1 MLTSLILNLEIS
13 MSALNY
19 LTILSS
25 KLRLVNQRVAVQLQ
39 LNDADAHQ
47 LLTRFIEHQNIDT
60 TKTAWLGGNQP
71 LLGCAH
77 YTSKQGQRLLGQEV
91 ELLVVDFSQVLDSN
105 SFDGN
110 SFDANSFNAAL
121 GALVGGGILFIIN
134 FESLDNSYQSQWLAQ
149 HFKRWL
155 CIDNLTADDL
165 SLADVE
171 FTQASATVNRY
182 EQQALAVTAIEKVVT
197 GHRRRP
203 LVINANRGRG
213 KTASLGM
220 AAAKLMSQR
229 VMKIVIT
236 APSINALN
244 PFFEFADNTVG
255 QLTWLSQ
262 TRTEWH
268 LSNGSQL
275 RFIAPDVLNISE
287 VDADLVLVDEA
298 AALPLP
304 MLKNFVNRFHRLVFS
319 STIHGYEGC
328 GRGFSIKFM
337 QWLNQNRPGWK
348 HIELTQPIRWAEND
362 PLENWSFEA
371 FLLNADDSVS
381 EFNLPSNTT
390 NATNDVNAESLE
402 LSQIDLSQIK
412 LSLVP
417 KQQLVKNAELFRSIF
432 GLLVTAHYQTT
443 PNDVMQVLA
452 SDEIQVY
459 QIAYL
464 NKDSFGNSKVI
475 GCLLVSM
482 EGGLDSQLIKDIQ
495 LGVRRPR
502 GHLAAAYLTNHLA
515 MNQPAEQ
522 ASARIMRIAV
532 GPNWQG
538 CGVGHF
544 ALQKLQQQLTSV
556 DVASSVDF
564 ISVSFGATAEL
575 INFWKKS
582 FQLVSIGTRRDHASG
597 CYSAFMVQA
606 LSERAKHWVEP
617 VALSCLDNFQRVL
630 PLQYQDIEHETL
642 ASLLFQP
649 NEASAQF
656 SLPPMLYNF
665 ALGGNSFESV
675 VPWYSQFVI
684 EYLSQMNPFLELAP
698 QQSKVDRDGISVVID
713 KVLLFHSWQAVAAK
727 HKLAGRKQVEQ
738 QLRQWL
744 LQFTV

>member
-1 MLTSLILNLEIS
+1 MLTLSILNLEIS

-19 LTILSS
+19 LTTLSAR
-25 KLRLVNQRVAVQLQ
+25 LRLVNQRVAVQLQ

-47 LLTRFIEHQNIDT
+47 LLTRFIEQQNIDIT
-60 TKTAWLGGNQP
+60 RTAWLGGNQP

-77 YTSKQGQRLLGQEV
+77 YASKQGQRLLGQEV
-91 ELLVVDFSQVLDSN
+91 ELLVVDFSQVLDS
-105 SFDGN
+105 S

-149 HFKRWL
+149 HFKRWP
-155 CIDNLTADDL
+155 CIDNLSADDL

-171 FTQASATVNRY
+171 LNQASAIRNRY
-182 EQQALAVTAIEKVVT
+182 DQQAEAVAAIEKVVT

-203 LVINANRGRG
+203 LVLNANRGRG
-213 KTASLGM
+213 KTASLGI

-244 PFFEFADNTVG
+244 PFFEFADKSVG
-255 QLTWLSQ
+255 LLTWLSQ

-275 RFIAPDVLNISE
+275 RFIAPDELNISE

-337 QWLNQNRPGWK
+337 QWLNQHRPGWK
-348 HIELTQPIRWAEND
+348 HVELTQPIRWAEND
-362 PLENWSFEA
+362 PLENWSFET
-371 FLLNADDSVS
+371 FLLNADESVG

-390 NATNDVNAESLE
+390 NATNDINAESLE
-402 LSQIDLSQIK
+402 LSQLDLSQILLSQIE
-412 LSLVP
+412 LSLVS
-417 KQQLVKNAELFRSIF
+417 KQQLIKNAELFRSIF

-459 QIAYL
+459 QISYL
-464 NKDSFGNSKVI
+464 NEDSLEKPKVI

-495 LGVRRPR
+495 LGVRRPK

-522 ASARIMRIAV
+522 TSARIMRIAV
-532 GPNWQG
+532 DPTWQG
-538 CGVGHF
+538 NGVGSL

-606 LSERAKHWVEP
+606 LSERARHWVEP
-617 VALSCLDNFQRVL
+617 AALSCFDNFQRVL

-649 NEASAQF
+649 NQDSTQF
-656 SLPPMLYNF
+656 LLSPMQSNF

-684 EYLSQMNPFLELAP
+684 EYLSQVNPFSELAS
-698 QQSKVDRDGISVVID
+698 QQSKLDSDGVSVVID

-744 LQFTV
+744 KQFTV

>member
-1 MLTSLILNLEIS
+1 

-19 LTILSS
+19 LTTLSS

-39 LNDADAHQ
+39 LNDADVHQ
-47 LLTRFIEHQNIDT
+47 LLMRFIEHQKIDIT
-60 TKTAWLGGNQP
+60 RTAWLGGNQS
-71 LLGCAH
+71 LLGCPH
-77 YTSKQGQRLLGQEV
+77 YTFKQGQRLLGQEV
-91 ELLVVDFSQVLDSN
+91 ELLVVDFSPVLDSD
-105 SFDGN
+105 SFGGN

-121 GALVGGGILFIIN
+121 GALVGGGILFIVN
-134 FESLDNSYQSQWLAQ
+134 FQSLTDSYQTQWLKQ
-149 HFKRWL
+149 HFNRWP
-155 CIDNLTADDL
+155 CIENLSTNDL
-165 SLADVE
+165 SLDYVE
-171 FTQASATVNRY
+171 LNLSSANVNQY
-182 EQQALAVTAIEKVVT
+182 DQQEEAVAAIEKVVT

-203 LVINANRGRG
+203 LVLNANRGRG

-220 AAAKLMSQR
+220 AAANLMSQQ

-244 PFFEFADNTVG
+244 PLFEFADKTIG
-255 QLTWLSQ
+255 QFTWLSQ

-275 RFIAPDVLNISE
+275 HFIAPDELNISE

-304 MLKNFVNRFHRLVFS
+304 MLKNFVKRFHRLVFS

-337 QWLNQNRPGWK
+337 QWLNRHRPGWK

-362 PLENWSFEA
+362 PLESWSFET
-371 FLLNADDSVS
+371 FLLNADDGVS
-381 EFNLPSNTT
+381 DFNLNI
-390 NATNDVNAESLE
+390 NDINAESLE
-402 LSQIDLSQIK
+402 LSQIELN
-412 LSLVP
+412 LVS
-417 KQQLVKNAELFRSIF
+417 KQLLIKNAELFRSIF

-459 QIAYL
+459 QITYQPIVSKSEDAL
-464 NKDSFGNSKVI
+464 DKPKVI
-475 GCLLVSM
+475 GCLLVNI

-495 LGVRRPR
+495 LGVRRPK

-515 MNQPAEQ
+515 IDQPAEQ
-522 ASARIMRIAV
+522 ISARIMRIAV
-532 GPNWQG
+532 DPIWQG
-538 CGVGHF
+538 YGVGSF
-544 ALQKLQQQLTSV
+544 ALQKLQQQLTLV

-597 CYSAFMVQA
+597 CYSVFMVQA

-617 VALSCLDNFQRVL
+617 ATLSCLDNIQRVL

-649 NEASAQF
+649 KEVSAQF
-656 SLPPMLYNF
+656 SLSPMLSNF

-675 VPWYSQFVI
+675 VPWYCQFVI
-684 EYLSQMNPFLELAP
+684 EYLSQVNPFSEVTL
-698 QQSKVDRDGISVVID
+698 QQNKIGDDGISVVID

-738 QLRQWL
+738 QLRRWL

>member
-1 MLTSLILNLEIS
+1 

-19 LTILSS
+19 LTTLSS

-149 HFKRWL
+149 HFKRWP
-155 CIDNLTADDL
+155 CIDNLSADDL

-244 PFFEFADNTVG
+244 PFFEFADNTVA

-275 RFIAPDVLNISE
+275 RFIAPDELNISE

-337 QWLNQNRPGWK
+337 QWLNQHRLGWK

-381 EFNLPSNTT
+381 EFNLPTFNFPSN
-390 NATNDVNAESLE
+390 DINAESLE
-402 LSQIDLSQIK
+402 LSQVE

-417 KQQLVKNAELFRSIF
+417 KQQLIKNSELFRSIF

-459 QIAYL
+459 QITYL
-464 NKDSFGNSKVI
+464 NKDSFENSKVI
-475 GCLLVSM
+475 GCLLLSM

-495 LGVRRPR
+495 LGVRRPK

-522 ASARIMRIAV
+522 VSARIMRIAV

-606 LSERAKHWVEP
+606 LSERAKYWVEP
-617 VALSCLDNFQRVL
+617 TALSCLDNFQRVL

>member
-1 MLTSLILNLEIS
+1 

-19 LTILSS
+19 LTTLSAR
-25 KLRLVNQRVAVQLQ
+25 LRLVNQRFAVQLQ
-39 LNDADAHQ
+39 LSYVDNQQ
-47 LLTRFIEHQNIDT
+47 LLEQFIEHQNIDT
-60 TKTAWLGGNQP
+60 TRTAWLGGNQSW
-71 LLGCAH
+71 LGCPH
-77 YTSKQGQRLLGQEV
+77 YTFKQGQRLLGQEV
-91 ELLVVDFSQVLDSN
+91 ELLVVDFSQGI
-105 SFDGN
+105 DGN

-134 FESLDNSYQSQWLAQ
+134 FEPLDNSYQTQWLAQ
-149 HFKRWL
+149 HFNRWP
-155 CIDNLTADDL
+155 CIDNLSSNDLLFAD
-165 SLADVE
+165 AE
-171 FTQASATVNRY
+171 FTQVSANLNRHD
-182 EQQALAVTAIEKVVT
+182 QQALAVTAIEKVVT

-244 PFFEFADNTVG
+244 PLFEFADKTIG

-275 RFIAPDVLNISE
+275 RFMAPDELNISE

-337 QWLNQNRPGWK
+337 QWLNQHRPGWK

-362 PLENWSFEA
+362 PLENWSFET

-381 EFNLPSNTT
+381 EFNLPSDKFNT
-390 NATNDVNAESLE
+390 ESLE
-402 LSQIDLSQIK
+402 LSQIDLS
-412 LSLVP
+412 LVS
-417 KQQLVKNAELFRSIF
+417 KQQLIKNAELFRSIF

-459 QIAYL
+459 QISCL
-464 NKDSFGNSKVI
+464 NKDSFENSKVI

-495 LGVRRPR
+495 LGVRRPK

-515 MNQPAEQ
+515 MDQPAEQ
-522 ASARIMRIAV
+522 TSARIMRIAV
-532 GPNWQG
+532 NPTWQG
-538 CGVGHF
+538 CGVGRF

-597 CYSAFMVQA
+597 CYSTFMVQA

-617 VALSCLDNFQRVL
+617 AALNCFDNFQRVL

-649 NEASAQF
+649 NEGSERF
-656 SLPPMLYNF
+656 SLSPMLSNF

-684 EYLSQMNPFLELAP
+684 EYLSQMNPFSELAP
-698 QQSKVDRDGISVVID
+698 QQTKRDSDGISVVID

>member
-1 MLTSLILNLEIS
+1 

-19 LTILSS
+19 LTTLSS

-134 FESLDNSYQSQWLAQ
+134 FESLDNSYQSQWLSQ
-149 HFKRWL
+149 HFKRWP
-155 CIDNLTADDL
+155 CIDNLSADDL

-182 EQQALAVTAIEKVVT
+182 EQQALVVTAIEKVVT

-275 RFIAPDVLNISE
+275 RFIAPDELNISE

-362 PLENWSFEA
+362 PLENWSFET

-381 EFNLPSNTT
+381 EFNLPTFNFPSN
-390 NATNDVNAESLE
+390 DINAESLE
-402 LSQIDLSQIK
+402 LSQVE

-417 KQQLVKNAELFRSIF
+417 KQQLVKNSELFRSIF

-464 NKDSFGNSKVI
+464 NKDSFENSKVI
-475 GCLLVSM
+475 GCLLLSM

-495 LGVRRPR
+495 LGVRRPK

-522 ASARIMRIAV
+522 VSARIMRIAV

-538 CGVGHF
+538 CGIGHF

-630 PLQYQDIEHETL
+630 PLQYQDIDHETL

>member
-1 MLTSLILNLEIS
+1 

-19 LTILSS
+19 LTTLSAR
-25 KLRLVNQRVAVQLQ
+25 LRLVNQRVAVQLQ

-47 LLTRFIEHQNIDT
+47 LLTRFIEQQNIDIT
-60 TKTAWLGGNQP
+60 RTAWLGGNQP

-91 ELLVVDFSQVLDSN
+91 ELLVVDFSQVLDS
-105 SFDGN
+105 S

-149 HFKRWL
+149 HFKRWP
-155 CIDNLTADDL
+155 CIDNLSADDL

-171 FTQASATVNRY
+171 FNHVAVTPNRY
-182 EQQALAVTAIEKVVT
+182 DQQAEVVAAIEKVVT

-203 LVINANRGRG
+203 LVLNANRGRG
-213 KTASLGM
+213 KTASLGI

-244 PFFEFADNTVG
+244 PFFEFADKSVG

-275 RFIAPDVLNISE
+275 RFIAPDELNISE

-304 MLKNFVNRFHRLVFS
+304 MLTNFVNRFHRLVFS

-337 QWLNQNRPGWK
+337 QWLNQHRPGWK
-348 HIELTQPIRWAEND
+348 HVELTQPIRWAVND
-362 PLENWSFEA
+362 PLENWSFET
-371 FLLNADDSVS
+371 FLLNADESVS
-381 EFNLPSNTT
+381 EFNLPTFNFPS
-390 NATNDVNAESLE
+390 NDVNAESLE
-402 LSQIDLSQIK
+402 LSQLD
-412 LSLVP
+412 LSLVS
-417 KQQLVKNAELFRSIF
+417 KQQLVKNSELFRSIF

-459 QIAYL
+459 QISYL
-464 NKDSFGNSKVI
+464 NKDSLEKPKVI

-495 LGVRRPR
+495 LGARRPK

-522 ASARIMRIAV
+522 TSVRIMRIAV
-532 GPNWQG
+532 DPTWQG
-538 CGVGHF
+538 NGVGSL

-556 DVASSVDF
+556 DVASSFDF

-575 INFWKKS
+575 INLWKKY

-606 LSERAKHWVEP
+606 LSERARHWVEP
-617 VALSCLDNFQRVL
+617 AALSCFDNFQRVL
-630 PLQYQDIEHETL
+630 PLQYQYIEHETL
-642 ASLLFQP
+642 ASLLFQQ
-649 NEASAQF
+649 NQDSTQF
-656 SLPPMLYNF
+656 LLSPMLSNF

-684 EYLSQMNPFLELAP
+684 EYLSQVNPFSELAS
-698 QQSKVDRDGISVVID
+698 QQSKLDSDGISVVID

-744 LQFTV
+744 KQFTV

>member
-1 MLTSLILNLEIS
+1 

-19 LTILSS
+19 LTTLSS

-47 LLTRFIEHQNIDT
+47 LLTRFIEQQNIDI

-91 ELLVVDFSQVLDSN
+91 ELLVVDFSSVLDS
-105 SFDGN
+105 SSSGSK

-149 HFKRWL
+149 HFKRWP
-155 CIDNLTADDL
+155 CIDNLSADDL

-171 FTQASATVNRY
+171 FDQDSVKLNRF
-182 EQQALAVTAIEKVVT
+182 EQQAEAVAAIEKVVT

-203 LVINANRGRG
+203 LVLNANRGRG
-213 KTASLGM
+213 KTASLGI

-244 PFFEFADNTVG
+244 PFFEFADKTVG
-255 QLTWLSQ
+255 QFTWLFQ

-275 RFIAPDVLNISE
+275 RFIAPDELNISE
-287 VDADLVLVDEA
+287 VNADLVLVDEA

-304 MLKNFVNRFHRLVFS
+304 MLKSFVNRFHRLVFS

-337 QWLNQNRPGWK
+337 QWLNQHRPGWK
-348 HIELTQPIRWAEND
+348 HVELTQPIRWAEND
-362 PLENWSFEA
+362 PLENWSFDT

-390 NATNDVNAESLE
+390 NTDNSTNDVNAESLE
-402 LSQIDLSQIK
+402 LSQIELSQILFSQIE
-412 LSLVP
+412 LSLVS
-417 KQQLVKNAELFRSIF
+417 KQQLIKNSELFHSIF

-459 QIAYL
+459 QISYL
-464 NKDSFGNSKVI
+464 NKDSFENSKVI

-495 LGVRRPR
+495 LGVRRPK

-522 ASARIMRIAV
+522 TSARIMRIAID
-532 GPNWQG
+532 PTWQG
-538 CGVGHF
+538 YGVGSF
-544 ALQKLQQQLTSV
+544 ALQKLQQELISV
-556 DVASSVDF
+556 DSVNPIDF

-617 VALSCLDNFQRVL
+617 AALSCLDNFQRVL

-649 NEASAQF
+649 NQDSARF
-656 SLPPMLYNF
+656 SLSPILSNF
-665 ALGGNSFESV
+665 SLGGNSFESV

-684 EYLSQMNPFLELAP
+684 EYLSQVNPFSELAP
-698 QQSKVDRDGISVVID
+698 QQSKLDSDGISVVID

-744 LQFTV
+744 KQFTV